1 MTFSENHCECDA
13 CGWQG
18 PADKAEPCRDF
29 WSRIS
34 PGGVVPAGDCSR
46 CGAFVYPLATLT
58 PNRVAIFV
66 EGGLVQA
73 ICADR
78 PAEVQV
84 LVVDYD
90 REGVSPAAL
99 VRVPQ
104 VGGGTAAAVVTAWAP
119 EPPTVAMET
128 LFDLIEQGGDE
139 SSLN

>member
-1 MTFSENHCECDA
+1 M
-13 CGWQG
+13 
-18 PADKAEPCRDF
+18 
-29 WSRIS
+29 
-34 PGGVVPAGDCSR
+34 
-46 CGAFVYPLATLT
+46 
-58 PNRVAIFV
+58 

-119 EPPTVAMET
+119 EPPAVAMET
-128 LFDLIEQGGDE
+128 LCDLIELGCDE